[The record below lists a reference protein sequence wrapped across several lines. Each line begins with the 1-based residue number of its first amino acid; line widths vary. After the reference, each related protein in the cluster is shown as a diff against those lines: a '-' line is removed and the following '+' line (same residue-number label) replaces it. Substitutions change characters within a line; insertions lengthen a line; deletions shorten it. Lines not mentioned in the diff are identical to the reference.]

1 MNTTLGMSSTVNNGS
16 NSNSNAAELFNPDTV
31 NLTKAK
37 RNHGEL
43 MELLDNL
50 SGKLSHVSSTVDK
63 EFLSAYRVHMLT
75 VQAELKSLKNDVS
88 KGEQMLNSDAQVV
101 KLEKES
107 KWFSGMFPCRW
118 RGLPRLFRALN
129 CQAGARQGEIR

>member
-1 MNTTLGMSSTVNNGS
+1 MNNTTGTTVPS
-16 NSNSNAAELFNPDTV
+16 FAQSDAV

-43 MELLDNL
+43 MDMLDHL

-63 EFLSAYRVHMLT
+63 EFLSAYRVHMLS

-88 KGEQMLNSDAQVV
+88 KGEQMLNSDAQVA

-107 KWFSGMFPCRW
+107 KWFSGKSQQNLVLSIFRW
-118 RGLPRLFRALN
+118 TVLLISYNFR
-129 CQAGARQGEIR
+129 RMRWIETTF